1 MKEVGLQIYTVRDKM
16 ETPDTY
22 LAAMKQIRE
31 IGYTHFQTAGKV
43 TNI

>member
-1 MKEVGLQIYTVRDKM
+1 M

-22 LAAMKQIRE
+22 LAAMNQIRE
-31 IGYTHFQTAGKV
+31 IGYTRFQTAGKG